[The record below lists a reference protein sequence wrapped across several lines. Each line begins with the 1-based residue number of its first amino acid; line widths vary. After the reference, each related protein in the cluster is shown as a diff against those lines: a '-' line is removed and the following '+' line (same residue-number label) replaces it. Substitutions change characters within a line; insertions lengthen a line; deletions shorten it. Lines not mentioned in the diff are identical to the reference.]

1 VSRDGSGAVVAAGVD
16 GSDSALAAA
25 EFALEEARWRG
36 ASLHLVTAVPLPHN
50 GHTAPPLEMDLLTLL
65 RESGQS
71 FAQRATDA
79 LASTSDGVDV
89 HRFVVDGHPVEV
101 LQAMSEGAELL
112 VLGSRGLGGVG
123 GLLLGS
129 TVNRM
134 VSYALCPVIV
144 LPDDSDV
151 LVRERRSVVVGVQG
165 RQSDEKVLAFAF
177 SEAAARGTDLVA
189 VHAWQEV
196 VLDAPLRS
204 PMVDWADVV
213 AHEEQVLIDALASW
227 KERVPDV
234 LVRAVLVRDGPAR
247 ALVAASMTAELLVV
261 GHRARRLPGATTHG
275 VLHRATCPVAVV
287 PITNGAS

>member
-165 RQSDEKVLAFAF
+165 RQSDEDVLAFAF

-189 VHAWQEV
+189 LHAWQEV

-204 PMVDWADVV
+204 PMIDWADVV
-213 AHEEQVLIDALASW
+213 AHEEQVLTEALASW
-227 KERVPDV
+227 KDREPEV

-261 GHRARRLPGATTHG
+261 GHRARRLPGATTHS

-287 PITNGAS
+287 PIRKGAS